1 MNIFEKYPNSI
12 FLKELPEDSDFFPL
26 RERIVEHFRFLDGL
40 EDPHFEQEL
49 DRDVNARLWE
59 MMVAKIL
66 KFEGYEPKST
76 DYGPDFVVEKDG
88 KRIFVEAICP
98 GSGDERNPNSVPPIV
113 YGAPIAQEVPVAQI
127 VLRIRSAL
135 EEKKRKYTQ
144 YLEEGIVSASD
155 VCIIAVSSSKLSQ
168 RANLWPPAIMRAT
181 HGLGNRYVVFGQG
194 EGVVG
199 EGIESCE
206 SIPKVNGKEIDTRFF
221 LSEDNS
227 LISAVLYSD
236 CSFFS
241 LVFDLFDESIIIHNP
256 KARVPLPQG
265 FFKRI
270 NEIWTICCQDGSEWR
285 AYRIKDA
292 QPMAGGNGEGAVP
305 QP

>member
-12 FLKELPEDSDFFPL
+12 FLKELPEDSDLFPL
-26 RERIVEHFRFLDGL
+26 RERIAELFCFLDGL

-49 DRDVNARLWE
+49 DRDVQARLWE
-59 MMVAKIL
+59 MMVARIL
-66 KFEGYEPKST
+66 KFEGHEPKST
-76 DYGPDFVVEKDG
+76 NYGPDFLVENDG
-88 KRIFVEAICP
+88 KRIFTEAICP
-98 GSGDERNPNSVPPIV
+98 GPGDESNPNSVPPIV
-113 YGAPIAQEVPVAQI
+113 YGAPIAKAVPVAQI

-135 EEKKRKYTQ
+135 EGKKRKYEQ
-144 YLEEGIVSASD
+144 YLAEGIVSPND
-155 VCIIAVSSSKLSQ
+155 VCVIAVSSSKLSP

-181 HGLGNRYVVFGQG
+181 HGSGNPYVIFGQG

-206 SIPKVNGKEIDTRFF
+206 SIPKVNGQEIDTRFF

-236 CSFFS
+236 SSFFS
-241 LVFDLFDESIIIHNP
+241 LVFDLLGESMIIHNP

-265 FFKRI
+265 FIKRI
-270 NEIWTICCQDGSEWR
+270 KEIWTICCHGGLEWR
-285 AYRIKDA
+285 AYRIRNA
-292 QPMAGGNGEGAVP
+292 QQMAGDNGESAVP
-305 QP
+305 QS